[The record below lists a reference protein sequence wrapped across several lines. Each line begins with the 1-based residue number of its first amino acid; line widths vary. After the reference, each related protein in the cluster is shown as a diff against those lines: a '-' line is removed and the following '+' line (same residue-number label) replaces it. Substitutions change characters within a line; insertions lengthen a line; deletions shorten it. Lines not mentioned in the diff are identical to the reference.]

1 MPGKPLGDRLRK
13 EDTVEATIALRL
25 PRDAASVP
33 VIRQLLDASLRALG
47 VVSQIREDIQ
57 LMLSEACSNAVKHAT
72 PSDDYM
78 VSTELSRDRCVIK
91 VVDAGDGFD
100 FSGPAFPAPTSEQG
114 RGLLIMRALADDIR
128 FVNRHERGSIVCL
141 EKTLRFVKGAP
152 GLSLLLSEELQFQ
165 QGVSE
170 IVGDGP
176 DIGNHLTAG
185 DHADVK

>member
-1 MPGKPLGDRLRK
+1 MIRK
-13 EDTVEATIALRL
+13 
-25 PRDAASVP
+25 
-33 VIRQLLDASLRALG
+33 LLDSSLRALG

-57 LMLSEACSNAVKHAT
+57 LMLSEACSNVIQHAA

-78 VSTELSRDRCVIK
+78 VSTELYRDRCVIK
-91 VVDAGDGFD
+91 VVDAGHGFD
-100 FSGPAFPAPTSEQG
+100 APESTSPASTSEHG

-141 EKTLRFVKGAP
+141 EKALRFVEDAP
-152 GLSLLLSEELQFQ
+152 GLSLVLSDEPQLQ

-170 IVGDGP
+170 VVGDGP
-176 DIGNHLTAG
+176 HVGNHLPAG

>member
-1 MPGKPLGDRLRK
+1 M
-13 EDTVEATIALRL
+13 EATIALRL

-57 LMLSEACSNAVKHAT
+57 LMLSEACSNVIQHAT

-100 FSGPAFPAPTSEQG
+100 FSGPASPPPTSEHG

-128 FVNRHERGSIVCL
+128 FVSRKEKGSIVCL

-152 GLSLLLSEELQFQ
+152 GLSLLLSEELQLQ
-165 QGVSE
+165 QGVPE
-170 IVGDGP
+170 IVRDGP
-176 DIGNHLTAG
+176 DVGNHLPAG